1 MGRSIF
7 EEAKDFFNHV
17 KEFHDNLSFKK
28 RLSIL
33 SYEFKNR
40 SLGRFFGTKM
50 KRLDQHVQNN
60 LNNGLGD
67 YTKSIA
73 WNYQVIELCQTRNLG
88 YLPYYI
94 AREQAEEFRQMI
106 T

>member
-7 EEAKDFFNHV
+7 EEAKDSFNHV

-40 SLGRFFGTKM
+40 SLGTFF
-50 KRLDQHVQNN
+50 
-60 LNNGLGD
+60 
-67 YTKSIA
+67 
-73 WNYQVIELCQTRNLG
+73 WYQDEKVGSTHT
-88 YLPYYI
+88 
-94 AREQAEEFRQMI
+94 EQP
-106 T
+106 